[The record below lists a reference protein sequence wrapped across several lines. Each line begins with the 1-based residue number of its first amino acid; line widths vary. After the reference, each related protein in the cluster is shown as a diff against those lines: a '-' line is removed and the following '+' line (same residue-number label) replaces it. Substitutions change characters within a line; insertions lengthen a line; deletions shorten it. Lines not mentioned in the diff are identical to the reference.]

1 MPPASAPPCWSCWTP
16 WSSSG
21 WPVPGDRAALIREA
35 SRLFCAEPRAA
46 AQVEQALL
54 HRESMGETYIPPLQA
69 VLLHSFTP
77 AVPGCR
83 LGYLKAEPPVY
94 EKGRALQGALV
105 LLAPDAEDGIP
116 ADVMQAVSAILIE
129 QPALMPLLR
138 RGSRDEAAAL
148 LEKELGERFRQALS
162 LRIGR

>member
-1 MPPASAPPCWSCWTP
+1 MAGLPFS
-16 WSSSG
+16 
-21 WPVPGDRAALIREA
+21 L
-35 SRLFCAEPRAA
+35 
-46 AQVEQALL
+46 
-54 HRESMGETYIPPLQA
+54 
-69 VLLHSFTP
+69 
-77 AVPGCR
+77 
-83 LGYLKAEPPVY
+83 VY

>member
-1 MPPASAPPCWSCWTP
+1 M
-16 WSSSG
+16 
-21 WPVPGDRAALIREA
+21 PGDRAALIREA

-94 EKGRALQGALV
+94 EKGRALQGAL
-105 LLAPDAEDGIP
+105 E
-116 ADVMQAVSAILIE
+116 AVSAILIE